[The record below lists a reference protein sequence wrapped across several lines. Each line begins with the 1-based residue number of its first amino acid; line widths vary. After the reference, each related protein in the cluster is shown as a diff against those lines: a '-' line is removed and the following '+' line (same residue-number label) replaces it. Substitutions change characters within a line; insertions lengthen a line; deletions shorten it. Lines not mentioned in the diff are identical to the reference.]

1 MGAMGAQCA
10 EAVRWASRV
19 LACAPC
25 CGSTVRVG
33 GAHSARGGGGS
44 GGGGRARSR
53 RKRCAVGESVAAP
66 AQVAPC
72 GTGCA
77 VQEGSWAGE
86 ERARLRHRWCGSG
99 GNDAPCACSC
109 AWHPGSAR
117 HLKLR
122 LGQQN
127 PCITQHAACCGR
139 QCTRRGKGHP
149 RRRAD
154 GASARGGGSARR
166 DWPWAGHGGQESTCA
181 CARRE
186 ALLVAKRTRDR
197 SRRGLSQREHFTRY
211 K

>member
-1 MGAMGAQCA
+1 MYYFTTCRLLYCTKPANCGMRNAVEKWRRGTSALAAQTMCRRGERGGASPGGTMWHRVRRARGQLGRRGACALAAPMARQRGAMTRH
-10 EAVRWASRV
+10 VRA
-19 LACAPC
+19 A
-25 CGSTVRVG
+25 
-33 GAHSARGGGGS
+33 ARGTPDPHAAT
-44 GGGGRARSR
+44 GRGWG
-53 RKRCAVGESVAAP
+53 KPTLVCA
-66 AQVAPC
+66 
-72 GTGCA
+72 
-77 VQEGSWAGE
+77 
-86 ERARLRHRWCGSG
+86 
-99 GNDAPCACSC
+99 
-109 AWHPGSAR
+109 
-117 HLKLR
+117 
-122 LGQQN
+122 
-127 PCITQHAACCGR
+127 TQHAAGCGM